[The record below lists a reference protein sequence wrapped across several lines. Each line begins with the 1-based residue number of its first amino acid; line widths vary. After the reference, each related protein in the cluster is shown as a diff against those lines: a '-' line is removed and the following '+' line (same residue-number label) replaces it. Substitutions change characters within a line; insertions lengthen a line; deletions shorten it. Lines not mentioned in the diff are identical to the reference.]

1 MTAAAYEKAMSE
13 EIMTPE
19 HNQRGSQQVVI
30 VKVEKEKSN
39 SLGTVGFVLALL
51 AIAGFI
57 LSFMGIII
65 IIAFIGSV
73 VAVGTALLN

>member
-1 MTAAAYEKAMSE
+1 MSE
-13 EIMTPE
+13 EFMTPE